1 MQTQQLP
8 LRLDF
13 LSISIKEE
21 HLNALT
27 EMIQK
32 VFSGT
37 IEKRPNAFDI
47 FQVSSQSNIAI
58 IHFTNAA
65 TVQVQFEGSFF
76 VDANSFSKAQE
87 CYEWLRVANC
97 SPRIRRCDLAIDFIG
112 ISVGMILPIEKV
124 DPKRFVHGKSL
135 KTAIFGNPPETI
147 YVSHRHYKI
156 RIYDRVKRAQ
166 HLVGKFIAKTKDHEF
181 LAMHAGDIVSRV
193 EFELR
198 ADFCNYADQ
207 LMKLHMNEE
216 VFLANVLSHFLSQ
229 NRMIDEVGETDELWK
244 ILDPLNS
251 QYQRIGRYEYERSS
265 RRFDDLSRSFS
276 FIANKIRKWGLSP
289 EEAFDQLWDAL
300 GLNNPI
306 IGMFSGSPTYASRS
320 YLAHKASEAGAFV
333 CWLPD
338 DYFTK
343 ASAKRAA

>member
-1 MQTQQLP
+1 MQTQQQP
-8 LRLDF
+8 LRIDF
-13 LSISIKEE
+13 MSISLKEE
-21 HLNALT
+21 HINALT
-27 EMIQK
+27 EMIKK

-47 FQVSSQSNIAI
+47 FQVSSHSNIAI

-65 TVQVQFEGSFF
+65 TIQIQFEGSFF
-76 VDANSFSKAQE
+76 DDSQSYSKVQD
-87 CYEWLRVANC
+87 CYEWLGAANC

-112 ISVGMILPIEKV
+112 ISVGTIFPMEKV
-124 DPKRFVHGKSL
+124 DPKRFVHSKSL
-135 KTAIFGNPPETI
+135 KTAIFGNPAETI

-166 HLVGKFIAKTKDHEF
+166 HLVGKFVAKKKDHEF
-181 LAMHAGDIVSRV
+181 LALHSGDIVSRI

-207 LMKLHMNEE
+207 LMKLKMNEE
-216 VFLANVLSHFLSQ
+216 AFRSNVLSHFLTQ
-229 NRMIDEVGETDELWK
+229 NRMIAENGETDELWK
-244 ILDPLNS
+244 ALDPLNN
-251 QYQRIGRYEYERSS
+251 QYQRIERYEYERSI
-265 RRFDDLSRSFS
+265 RKFDDLSRSFS
-276 FIANKIRKWGLSP
+276 FIANKVRKWGLSP
-289 EEAFDQLWDAL
+289 EQAFDHLWDAL

-306 IGMFSGSPTYASRS
+306 SGMFSGTPIYASRA
-320 YLAHKASEAGAFV
+320 YLNLKESRAGDFV
-333 CWLPD
+333 CWLPE